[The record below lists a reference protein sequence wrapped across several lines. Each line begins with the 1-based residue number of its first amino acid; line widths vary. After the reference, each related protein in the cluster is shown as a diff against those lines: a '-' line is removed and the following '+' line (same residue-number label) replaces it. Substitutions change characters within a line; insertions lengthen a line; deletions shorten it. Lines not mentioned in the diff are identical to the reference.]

1 MSNRLPR
8 WLSLLLF
15 GLLLAGTALAMP
27 ASSVPADAA
36 KGPPVPLLWRVTGQQ
51 GATLYLLGSFHL
63 LGAEDYPLAAAVDEA
78 FAASSRVLFELP
90 AEDVQSP
97 AIGQQMQQ
105 AALRTDGR
113 SLCEE
118 IGQAQWSALEAY
130 AAQHGL
136 SAAAMAG
143 YKPWFVALTVSL
155 AEMSTQG
162 LDPALGLDQHFM
174 REAARAG
181 KPTAG
186 LETAAQQIALLDG
199 MSSEEQRQ
207 MLAEALDDARDGNRQ
222 TRVLHEV
229 WRAGDAARLWS
240 EMAMDMRREYPALY
254 RSINVERNDRW
265 VPRLERFL
273 QAGQGTTMV
282 VVGSLHLLG
291 ADGVVEKLRAK
302 GYKVERVGHG
312 GGQAAV
318 AAGP

>member
-1 MSNRLPR
+1 MSNRFPR
-8 WLSLLLF
+8 WLSTLLL

-36 KGPPVPLLWRVTGQQ
+36 KGPPVPLLWRVTGQG

-78 FAASSRVLFELP
+78 FEASSRLLFELP
-90 AEDVQSP
+90 AADVQSP
-97 AIGQQMQQ
+97 ALAGQMLE
-105 AALRTDGR
+105 AAQRSDGR
-113 SLCEE
+113 SLRDD

-130 AAQHGL
+130 AGEHGL

-155 AEMSTQG
+155 AEMSNQG

-174 REAARAG
+174 REATRAG
-181 KPTAG
+181 KPTSG
-186 LETAAQQIALLDG
+186 LETAAEQIALLDG
-199 MSSEEQRQ
+199 MSAEEQKQ

-229 WRAGDAARLWS
+229 WRAGDAQRLWS

-265 VPRLERFL
+265 VPKLERFL
-273 QAGQGTTMV
+273 QPGQGTTLA

-302 GYKVERVGHG
+302 GYKVERVAHG
-312 GGQAAV
+312 GG
-318 AAGP
+318 